1 MTDAAK
7 PKDEAALKCYR
18 EVLRRFGLVTG
29 YIQWK
34 GLPQTWLGVNL
45 PNVTTKLVHELMVK
59 RAAPNAG
66 IDQISETRPEYS
78 HWRFHYDLRISI
90 FGRRVYI
97 ETVFDQKE
105 DPEDCTIFV
114 VNMHAE

>member
-7 PKDEAALKCYR
+7 PKDEAALKRYR
-18 EVLRRFGLVTG
+18 EVLLKFGHFTD

-34 GLPQTWLGVNL
+34 PLPERWLGTNI
-45 PNVTTKLVHELMVK
+45 PNVTAKLVHELMVK
-59 RAAPNAG
+59 HAASDAD

-90 FGRRVYI
+90 LGRRVYI
-97 ETVFDQKE
+97 ETRFDQE
-105 DPEDCTIFV
+105 QDDEDCTIWV
-114 VNMHAE
+114 VNIHDT